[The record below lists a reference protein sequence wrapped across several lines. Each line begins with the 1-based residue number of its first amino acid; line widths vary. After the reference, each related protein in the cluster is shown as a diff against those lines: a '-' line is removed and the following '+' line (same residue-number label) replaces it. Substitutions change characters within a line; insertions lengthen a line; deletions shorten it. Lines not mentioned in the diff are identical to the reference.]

1 MTPHTSF
8 HCKLVPVQFREYKY
22 GLLLCTETNTCT
34 NTLNETG
41 FSCTFEG
48 RGAIQISNHN
58 ANKTEQVLK
67 PLTAGGTVGFLKI
80 HTQLTQCIEYF

>member
-1 MTPHTSF
+1 MVYF
-8 HCKLVPVQFREYKY
+8 FVLKLVRVQT
-22 GLLLCTETNTCT
+22 LLVYETV
-34 NTLNETG
+34 

-67 PLTAGGTVGFLKI
+67 PLTVTVGFLKI
-80 HTQLTQCIEYF
+80 HTHPPPPTPTAPNPVH